1 MSRVRNVLGSI
12 LALAGAA
19 AVVWSPF
26 RAWYDGRL
34 GRDYRID
41 ELFSA
46 DGVTDDKA
54 QLFGSLFLP
63 FLFVA
68 IVTLVGVFVRSR
80 LLLAFAGIVAMGF
93 AVLWM
98 VRVGQAEGSLS
109 VDADGNGLDVG
120 AGSAFVGGA
129 MILLAALIMSG
140 RSRRAAP
147 APVAPASTVPTLDG
161 PDPYAPDRDPYASD
175 PYASDSF
182 DAYGDRPSSTPPA
195 ASPPPPM
202 PPADGRPAPEQ
213 QDGPPPAWHKP
224 PPPSGSGSG

>member
-1 MSRVRNVLGSI
+1 MSRVRNVLGSV

-68 IVTLVGVFVRSR
+68 MVTLVGVVVRSR

-140 RSRRAAP
+140 RPRRAAP
-147 APVAPASTVPTLDG
+147 APAAPASTVPTLDG
-161 PDPYAPDRDPYASD
+161 PDPHAP
-175 PYASDSF
+175 DSF
-182 DAYGDRPSSTPPA
+182 DAFDDRSSSSPPPA

-202 PPADGRPAPEQ
+202 PPVDGPPPEQ

-224 PPPSGSGSG
+224 PPSSGSGSGG